1 VKPMQDDRIPT
12 IINEIHFWRE
22 NNLLPEV
29 YCDFLL
35 ALYTKGEEEKSP
47 PVQEKSKIF
56 FLIQNIVMV
65 LLIPFSFLVLYFTQ
79 FPFFLQLGFL
89 ILFLSYSC
97 GIYLYVRNSGG
108 ITASIGLIN
117 SMLLILLVSI
127 TVSKAYVES
136 VWFSYFILFTQFTCW
151 YLLGKKHNQS
161 FIVIIS
167 ILAIL
172 FLIIYI
178 AVPIVL

>member
-1 VKPMQDDRIPT
+1 MQDDRIHT
-12 IINEIHFWRE
+12 IIKEIHFWRE

-35 ALYTKGEEEKSP
+35 ALYTKGEVENP
-47 PVQEKSKIF
+47 DPVQEKAKIF
-56 FLIQNIVMV
+56 FGIQTILMV
-65 LLIPFSFLVLYFTQ
+65 LLIPFSFLILYFTQ

-97 GIYLYVRNSGG
+97 WMYLYVRNTGG
-108 ITASIGLIN
+108 ITASVGLIN
-117 SMLLILLVSI
+117 SMLLFLLLSI

-136 VWFSYFILFTQFTCW
+136 VWFSYFILFAQFTCW
-151 YLLGKKHNQS
+151 YLLGKKLNRS
-161 FIVIIS
+161 FIIIIS